1 MAGLLPRCSQCP
13 WRTPSRSWTGRAKET
28 NGTTEGIGRARTYVH
43 QSRGPNAESKRAILI
58 TKAVRQ
64 DWRASRGGL
73 LGERRATSTRAAQP
87 TSAHAPS
94 RVSGHASSRRDGA
107 NASVDHHRW
116 ALRRR
121 WRRLAGARRFT
132 WPRWRR
138 RLAQRLA
145 RSSGVRSERRAQQ
158 FLEVGHAGALRTAH
172 AARLDQP
179 LERAW
184 LGLA

>member
-1 MAGLLPRCSQCP
+1 MIIRHHHTGFGHWAARTEREEQEDNINNENRAAGLCGV
-13 WRTPSRSWTGRAKET
+13 W
-28 NGTTEGIGRARTYVH
+28 
-43 QSRGPNAESKRAILI
+43 
-58 TKAVRQ
+58 
-64 DWRASRGGL
+64 ASRGGL
-73 LGERRATSTRAAQP
+73 LGERRARSTRGAQP

-94 RVSGHASSRRDGA
+94 RVSGHASPHRDVRA

-116 ALRRR
+116 SLRRR
-121 WRRLAGARRFT
+121 WRDLAGARRFT